1 MRSAILAIAVC
12 GLTVLAPAAPPGHPH
27 PIVAWLPP
35 ESLPTEPE
43 TRTLSAAEATA
54 AIERDWLFQAD
65 GAASAAAIGREIA
78 RARALAGRLDGGR
91 ASPAIEKSLR
101 ILQACEARIRS
112 ETIRLSEPPPPPEGM
127 ARRWTFDDL
136 AEAKLGGRAEG
147 RLVPTDGVLRGA
159 AEFGGGT
166 LLDVGAAH
174 ANVFA
179 GAYSLSAWIRTQ
191 SGEADVM
198 GTGVGTAHVLLMAY
212 RGVVR
217 GHHWTDGGANV
228 IDGKAAVDDG
238 AWHHIAQVVDGTAI
252 RLYVDGKPDGEQPFK
267 GRAAEAP
274 GPLLIG
280 ARSARPDSLRSR
292 FQGAMDDAM
301 VFRRALGADEI
312 AALHAAGR
320 AAMDAWSG
328 TLREPY
334 LDIRRIKRELMFRD
348 PALDFDRLVL
358 IDQPYP
364 QGAEWAHEARHRNGT
379 MAVPGGRLLTLEGLH
394 PGGTVRRLAPADGPA
409 AFWRPDV
416 SFDGRRVLFC
426 MKPAAEKAFHLYEI
440 GADGKGLRRITDSD
454 YDDLDPIYLPDG
466 RFLFSTMRANTY
478 VRCMPYTY
486 AYVLARCD
494 ADGKNLY
501 VVSPGNEP
509 DWLPSLLNDGRV
521 IFTRWEYTDK
531 ALWRIQ
537 SLWTMNPDGS
547 NLSAF
552 WGNQSVWPDML
563 VEPRAIPGSR
573 RVMFTGCG
581 HHDWFAGPIGVID
594 PSQGFNFPD
603 GLTKVTA
610 DVPWA
615 ECGPPPVDPVES
627 AAYEPA
633 GRFGAYKTPY
643 PLSDRLFLVSART
656 GGLNTPRDKQPGS
669 FKLYLMDVD
678 GNRELIY
685 EGAFNI
691 LHAMPLRPRPVP
703 PVIAD
708 RVEWPGTGPDRKPAA
723 PGVLFSG
730 DVLQGPT
737 QIPRGEAKWLRV
749 VAMDAKTYSSWTRD
763 AMPHQHSGPAVS
775 LLQADGVKRIV
786 SEVPVEADGS
796 VNFEAPPGV
805 ALHFQL
811 LDGRRRAIQTM
822 RSFVGV
828 MPGERR
834 GCVGCHEMHS
844 VAQVNARGAALERA
858 PSAMTPPPWGAET
871 TLGYERSIHP
881 ILEKHCGAC
890 HQGDG
895 KGRKAFDVTLR
906 PGLGIFKE
914 PYVTLVG
921 GSLYH
926 GPKSLEPPSTIAG
939 CLPVETWPTAGA
951 PEGVKTFPP
960 MTWMSRT
967 SRLVNHYASGRHQ
980 AGVKMPEAER
990 RVLAAWVDLTAPYRG
1005 DEEIRALPD
1014 PDFPGIGDL
1023 PIRPRVRTAPVIDR
1037 FNLPDGRDL
1046 ARIPPVTGGAAP

>member
-1 MRSAILAIAVC
+1 MRLLVLGSAALGAAALAS
-12 GLTVLAPAAPPGHPH
+12 AAPPARPH
-27 PIVAWLPP
+27 TIAAWLPP
-35 ESLPTEPE
+35 DSLPTEPA
-43 TRTLSAAEATA
+43 TRTLSPDEAGA
-54 AIERDWLFQAD
+54 VLERDWIFQCDGRPSPGAVEAEIRRTQRIAKGLAD
-65 GAASAAAIGREIA
+65 GPSRFDASAT
-78 RARALAGRLDGGR
+78 
-91 ASPAIEKSLR
+91 
-101 ILQACEARIRS
+101 LQ
-112 ETIRLSEPPPPPEGM
+112 RLSEIEASVKKPSAAPSRSPRPAGIAGRWSFEG
-127 ARRWTFDDL
+127 TDDEVSAFRPL
-136 AEAKLGGRAEG
+136 GSWVFVDGVFANGVTLGGG
-147 RLVPTDGVLRGA
+147 
-159 AEFGGGT
+159 
-166 LLDVGAAH
+166 AH
-174 ANVFA
+174 ANAGAEANGVFA
-179 GAYSLSAWIRTQ
+179 GPYSMTAWIRTQ
-191 SGEADVM
+191 SDEADVI
-198 GTGVGTAHVLLMAY
+198 GTGVGRDHVLLMAY

-228 IDGKAAVDDG
+228 IDGRTPVADG
-238 AWHHIAQVVDGTAI
+238 GWHHIAMVVDGAQI
-252 RLYVDGKPDGEQPFK
+252 RIYVDGRVDAELAFK
-267 GRAAEAP
+267 GHP
-274 GPLLIG
+274 GVPLSPLVIG
-280 ARSARPDSLRSR
+280 ARSMDPSSLRSR
-292 FQGAMDDAM
+292 FQGSMDEIL
-301 VFRRALGADEI
+301 VVGRALGADEI
-312 AALHAAGR
+312 AGLHAAGR
-320 AAMDAWSG
+320 AALEAAAG
-328 TLREPY
+328 AAREPY
-334 LDIRRIKRELMFRD
+334 LTVRRIKRDLMFRD
-348 PALDFDRLVL
+348 PAVDFDRVVF

-364 QGAEWAHEARHRNGT
+364 RGAEWAHEARHRNGT

-394 PGGTVRRLAPADGPA
+394 PGGTLRKLAPADGPA
-409 AFWRPDV
+409 SFWRPDV

-426 MKPAAEKAFHLYEI
+426 MKPTAEKAFHLYEV
-440 GADGKGLRRITDSD
+440 GADGKGLRQITRGD

-466 RFLFSTMRANTY
+466 HVLFSTMRANTY

-494 ADGKNLY
+494 GDGKNLY

-509 DWLPSLLNDGRV
+509 DWLPSLLHDGRV
-521 IFTRWEYTDK
+521 VFTRWEYTDK

-537 SLWTMNPDGS
+537 SLWTMNPDGTG
-547 NLSAF
+547 LSAF

-573 RVMFTGCG
+573 RVMFTGAG
-581 HHDWFAGPIGVID
+581 HHDWFAGPIGIVD
-594 PSQGFNFPD
+594 PAQGFNFPD
-603 GLTKVTA
+603 GLAKVTA

-656 GGLNTPRDKQPGS
+656 GGLNTPRDKSPGA
-669 FKLYLMDVD
+669 FKLYLMDID
-678 GNRELIY
+678 GNRELVY

-703 PVIAD
+703 PRIAD

-737 QIPRGEAKWLRV
+737 RIPPGEAKWLRV
-749 VAMDAKTYSSWTRD
+749 VAMDAKTYSSWIRD
-763 AMPHQHSGPAVS
+763 EMPHQHSGPTIS
-775 LLQADGVKRIV
+775 LLQADGVKRIA

-811 LDGRRRAIQTM
+811 LDAERRAIQTM

-844 VAQVNARGAALERA
+844 VAQANARGTALDRA
-858 PSAMTPPPWGAET
+858 PSKPAPPPWGADT
-871 TLGYERSIHP
+871 TLGYERSIQP

-890 HQGDG
+890 HLGEG
-895 KGRKAFDVTLR
+895 KGRKAFDLTLR
-906 PGLGIFKE
+906 PGLGVFKE

-926 GPKSLEPPSTIAG
+926 GPKSLEPAPSIAG

-951 PEGVKTFPP
+951 PEGVRTFPP
-960 MTWMSRT
+960 MTYMSRT
-967 SRLVNHYASGRHQ
+967 SRLVNHYAPGGHR
-980 AGVKMPEAER
+980 AEVKMPDADR

-1005 DEEIRALPD
+1005 AEEIRELPD
-1014 PDFPGIGDL
+1014 PDFPGIEDL
-1023 PIRPRVRTAPVIDR
+1023 PIRPRVRTAPDIDR
-1037 FNLPDGRDL
+1037 FNLPQDGAVPEPQRD
-1046 ARIPPVTGGAAP
+1046 AAP

>member
-1 MRSAILAIAVC
+1 MNSAIPAFAAC
-12 GLTVLAPAAPPGHPH
+12 AAAVLAAAAPPSRPH

-35 ESLPTEPE
+35 ESLPSEPA
-43 TRTLSAAEATA
+43 TRALTPDEAAA
-54 AIERDWLFQAD
+54 ALERDWLFQCDGRPSRGAVEAEIRRARRIATALAD
-65 GAASAAAIGREIA
+65 GPARSVASSALERLAAIEASLKDPAVPRCVPPRPDGI
-78 RARALAGRLDGGR
+78 AGRWSFEGTDDEVSAFRPLGSWVFVDGVFANGV
-91 ASPAIEKSLR
+91 A
-101 ILQACEARIRS
+101 
-112 ETIRLSEPPPPPEGM
+112 
-127 ARRWTFDDL
+127 
-136 AEAKLGGRAEG
+136 LGG
-147 RLVPTDGVLRGA
+147 GA
-159 AEFGGGT
+159 YA
-166 LLDVGAAH
+166 DAGAQAH
-174 ANVFA
+174 GVFA
-179 GAYSLSAWIRTQ
+179 GSYSVTAWIRT
-191 SGEADVM
+191 SSDEADVI
-198 GTGVGTAHVLLMAY
+198 GTGVGRDHVLLMAF

-217 GHHWTDGGANV
+217 GHHWTAGGANV
-228 IDGKAAVDDG
+228 IDGKTPLADG
-238 AWHHIAQVVDGTAI
+238 AWHHIAQVVDGTTI

-267 GRAAEAP
+267 GRAAVPPA
-274 GPLLIG
+274 PLLIG
-280 ARSARPDSLRSR
+280 ARSMDPASLRSR
-292 FQGAMDDAM
+292 FQGEMDEILLLG
-301 VFRRALGADEI
+301 RALGADEI
-312 AALHAAGR
+312 AGLHAAGR
-320 AAMDAWSG
+320 AALEASAG
-328 TLREPY
+328 ASREPY
-334 LDIRRIKRELMFRD
+334 LAVRRIKRDLMVRD
-348 PALDFDRLVL
+348 PAVDFSRVVF

-394 PGGTVRRLAPADGPA
+394 PGGTVRKLAPADGPA

-440 GADGKGLRRITDSD
+440 GADGKGVRRITDGD

-466 RFLFSTMRANTY
+466 RLLFSTSRANTY

-494 ADGKNLY
+494 ADGRNLY

-547 NLSAF
+547 SLSAF

-573 RVMFTGCG
+573 RVMFSGCG
-581 HHDWFAGPIGVID
+581 HHDWFGGPIGIVD
-594 PSQGFNFPD
+594 PAQGFNFPD

-678 GNRELIY
+678 GNRELIH

-691 LHAMPLRPRPVP
+691 LHAMPLRPRPAP

-730 DVLQGPT
+730 DVIQGPT
-737 QIPRGEAKWLRV
+737 RIPRGEAKWLRV
-749 VAMDAKTYSSWTRD
+749 VAMDAKTYSSWIREE
-763 AMPHQHSGPAVS
+763 MPHQHSGPAVS

-811 LDGRRRAIQTM
+811 LDGGRRAIQTM

-858 PSAMTPPPWGAET
+858 PSAMTPPPWGADT

-881 ILEKHCGAC
+881 ILERHCGAC

-926 GPKSLEPPSTIAG
+926 GPKSLEPPATIAG

-951 PEGVKTFPP
+951 PEGVRTFPP

-967 SRLVNHYASGRHQ
+967 SRLVNHYASGAHHAEVR
-980 AGVKMPEAER
+980 MPEAER

-1023 PIRPRVRTAPVIDR
+1023 PVRPRVRTAPVIDR
-1037 FNLPDGRDL
+1037 FNLPQDGV
-1046 ARIPPVTGGAAP
+1046 ARAMSASAGKATP